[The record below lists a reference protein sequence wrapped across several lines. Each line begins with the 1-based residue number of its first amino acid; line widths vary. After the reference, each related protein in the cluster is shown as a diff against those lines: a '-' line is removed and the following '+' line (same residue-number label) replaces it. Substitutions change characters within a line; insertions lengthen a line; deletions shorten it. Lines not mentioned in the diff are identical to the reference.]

1 MTTRRLSFGQY
12 ARFLIVGAFVGIV
25 TVGCRELIGHLLVV
39 DNRQTYSLSIVLAYA
54 IGIALSFLLNQ
65 RFTFGGSSS
74 PRSWSRF
81 AGFVVLALLGM
92 ALTWLISLLLR
103 YGLHLDALLGE
114 RARMAAFAG
123 GALLSSALIYPLNSL
138 FVFSGRRL
146 AGSSAY
152 SRLT

>member
-1 MTTRRLSFGQY
+1 MSFGQY
-12 ARFLIVGAFVGIV
+12 ARFLVVGAFVGVV

-65 RFTFGGSSS
+65 RFTFGGSTQ
-74 PRSWSRF
+74 RSWSRF
-81 AGFVVLALLGM
+81 AGFVALALLGM
-92 ALTWLISLLLR
+92 ALTWLFSLLLR
-103 YGLHLDALLGE
+103 YGLHLDTLLGE
-114 RARMAAFAG
+114 HARMAAFAG

-146 AGSSAY
+146 AGTSAY
-152 SRLT
+152 SRPT